1 MAEDKDVLY
10 QLSKS
15 LYSKFTAL
23 NEGGEPN
30 AFYTAIN
37 GKLYED
43 RVPDGTDFPYAVYHI
58 ISSVKERTFTE
69 ELRDTLIQLSIF
81 STSMSSTEIKDLYY
95 KAGDLFDEKA
105 LTITGSDLIWLREEN
120 LSTILTDETTPDG
133 NNIIRQYIIDYS
145 AYTSL
150 E

>member
-1 MAEDKDVLY
+1 M
-10 QLSKS
+10 
-15 LYSKFTAL
+15 
-23 NEGGEPN
+23 
-30 AFYTAIN
+30 
-37 GKLYED
+37 
-43 RVPDGTDFPYAVYHI
+43 
-58 ISSVKERTFTE
+58 
-69 ELRDTLIQLSIF
+69 RDTLIQLSIF
-81 STSMSSTEIKDLYY
+81 SSSMSSTEVKDLYY
-95 KAGDLFDEKA
+95 KADDLFDETP